1 MEKPK
6 SLDSAAATHVNQTL
20 ARGLLILDAFTNDKS
35 EWGIRELGRAYG
47 INPTTMY
54 RLTATLCDLGYL
66 ERNLMTQRLR
76 LGPKIIQ
83 LASAYRAQNDLST
96 IARLVFEKFSS
107 RFQHAFFLGVL
118 HDLEVAYVAVLDSR
132 APLRVSIEPGG
143 TATLYSTA
151 MGKILLASSSD
162 EFIRG
167 YLEEFPLQP
176 LTSNTITDPKRLR
189 KQLEEIR
196 GRGYAINRGEL
207 HEDIGGLAVPV
218 YDTSGA
224 IIAGIGFGFPLH
236 HLDTGRLV
244 MEDII
249 ELGREI
255 SHEITER
262 YRGGA
267 PAV

>member
-1 MEKPK
+1 MTKTI
-6 SLDSAAATHVNQTL
+6 DNAAASHMNQTL
-20 ARGLLILDAFTNDKS
+20 ARGLLILEAFTREKS
-35 EWGIRELGRAYG
+35 EWGIRELGRTYG

-54 RLTATLCDLGYL
+54 RLTSTLCDLGYL
-66 ERNLMTQRLR
+66 ERNLLTQRLR

-83 LASAYRAQNDLST
+83 LASVYRAQNDLAT
-96 IARLVFEKFSS
+96 IAKIVFEKFSS

-118 HDLEVAYVAVLDSR
+118 HDFEVAYIAVLDSR

-162 EFIRG
+162 DFIQT
-167 YLEEFPLQP
+167 YLKKYPLSP
-176 LTSNTITDPKRLR
+176 LTTNTITNR
-189 KQLEEIR
+189 KQLRDQLKAIR
-196 GRGYAINRGEL
+196 AQGYAINRGEL

-218 YDTSGA
+218 YDMGGE

-244 MEDII
+244 IDDII
-249 ELGREI
+249 SLGREI
-255 SHEITER
+255 SSEITER
-262 YRGGA
+262 YRGA
-267 PAV
+267 SPLP